1 MNTMLWLKFICPV
14 IVLCVVWIWNKK
26 RAERKRMLEEAE
38 KAVVPHYEFGVLDKV
53 TKEKISKLPGIKPI
67 LENLGMGGGMVKVYQ
82 VVLEEDTIAAI
93 LFSWPSSLW
102 RFREEREE
110 TETLGSYSHIH
121 WVEVLPEYREKGHLY
136 RLMDMVISDT
146 HRISSGITIDVK
158 DPIHKDI
165 FKRKFEF
172 KDKGNYMILEYDNWC

>member
-1 MNTMLWLKFICPV
+1 MNILWLKFICPV
-14 IVLCVVWIWNKK
+14 IVLCIVWIWNKK
-26 RAERKRMLEEAE
+26 RAEERRLKESKK
-38 KAVVPHYEFGVLDKV
+38 KAVPHYEFGVLDKV

-110 TETLGSYSHIH
+110 AETLGSYSHIH
-121 WVEVLPEYREKGHLY
+121 WVEVLPEYREKGYLY
-136 RLMDMVISDT
+136 RLMDIVISDT

-158 DPIHKDI
+158 DLIHKDI

-172 KDKGNYMILEYDNWC
+172 KDKGNYMILEYDNWS